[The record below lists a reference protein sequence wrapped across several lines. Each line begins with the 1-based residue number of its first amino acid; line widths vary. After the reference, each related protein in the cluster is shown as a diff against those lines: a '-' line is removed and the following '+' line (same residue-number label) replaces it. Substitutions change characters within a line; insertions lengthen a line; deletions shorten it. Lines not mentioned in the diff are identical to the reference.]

1 MSSQRGNGPSRALL
15 ASAAHRNAAD
25 FGDSPAV
32 IEGSSTS
39 TWRQLDAMADA
50 VAAGLLASGLQAHD
64 RVALLARSSGLAIAL
79 LHGAARVGVVVL
91 PLNERLSSAEM
102 AALLANVDVKHVVA
116 AADFATTAKLLAA
129 RLLVLDDLASLAD
142 LVPATPAP
150 AADDPAVI
158 VATSGTTGSPKGA

>member
-79 LHGAARVGVVVL
+79 LHGAARVGVVVV

-116 AADFATTAKLLAA
+116 AADFATTAKRLAA
-129 RLLVLDDLASLAD
+129 RLLVLDDLAALAD
-142 LVPATPAP
+142 LSRPQRRPPPPMTRR
-150 AADDPAVI
+150 
-158 VATSGTTGSPKGA
+158 